1 VDWQFTVPATLAIA
15 ALVLVVGRRLIEHV
29 AFLRRYSIPE
39 PVVGGLVTAI
49 LITVVHYAGVRVTFD
64 TSLQPGL
71 MLAFFATIG
80 LGADARM
87 LARGGVA
94 LLLFTGCVVA
104 MLVMQN
110 VIGVGAAWAMGI
122 DPLIGLIAGS
132 VTMSGGHGTGAAW
145 GQKFAETFGLASAP
159 GIALAAATFGLVMG
173 GLIGGPV
180 AGRLIEKLKAN
191 GAPLGVSE
199 TEALTHD
206 AAESSGAFTPQRLTV
221 TIFLIATSVA
231 VGAAVSRLAE
241 NPTFTLPTFVWTLFV
256 GALLRNGLALGKL
269 HEIDGEAL
277 SFAGTVALSLFLAM
291 ALMSLRLWELAAL
304 ALPMFAILA
313 LQAIGVALFTTFITF
328 RVMGSNYEAAALVA
342 GQCGFGLGAT
352 PTAIANMQAVTE
364 RYGHAPQAFIIV
376 PVVGA
381 FLIDLANA
389 IVISAFAGVIPA
401 LR

>member
-15 ALVLVVGRRLIEHV
+15 ALVLVIGRRLIEHV
-29 AFLRRYSIPE
+29 AFLRKYSIPE

-49 LITVVHYAGVRVTFD
+49 LITLVHYAGVRVTFD

-94 LLLFTGCVVA
+94 LLLFTGCVIA

-180 AGRLIEKLKAN
+180 AGRLIEKLKAS
-191 GAPLGVSE
+191 GTQLGVSE

-206 AAESSGAFTPQRLTV
+206 AAESTGAFTPQRLTV

-231 VGAAVSRLAE
+231 LGAAISRLAE

-304 ALPMFAILA
+304 ALPMFVILA

-381 FLIDLANA
+381 FLIDIANA